1 MKKQKKEKKEKR
13 QGAERLIE
21 PRFDLGT
28 CGVCGR
34 EATVMVARQLNAGT
48 TLAIR
53 RCDDHCITQ
62 RDADAVLCP
71 MGVDGDRYWQSA

>member
-1 MKKQKKEKKEKR
+1 MKRKKQKR

-21 PRFDLGT
+21 PRLDL
-28 CGVCGR
+28 GVCGQCDKP
-34 EATVMVARQLNAGT
+34 AINMVAHQLNDDS

-53 RCDDHCITQ
+53 RCADHPVTQ

-71 MGVDGDRYWQSA
+71 MGVDGDRYWQPA